1 MTMQTV
7 NEKSPLRMTM
17 VFTDFD
23 GSPLTPNTVE
33 WRLDDKTNDA
43 EIVAWT
49 VLASPNSTMT
59 VVIPGDD
66 NIIEDNA
73 HVKELQVFGV
83 RVDDGLAG
91 ESHSEFVYNVLNL
104 SGPTGP

>member
-1 MTMQTV
+1 MAMLIV

-23 GSPLTPNTVE
+23 GDPLIPTTVE

-43 EIVAWT
+43 EVVGWT
-49 VLASPNSTMT
+49 VLPSPAATMV
-59 VVIPGDD
+59 VVIPGD
-66 NIIEDNA
+66 NNTIEDDAN
-73 HVKELQVFGV
+73 VKELQIFGV
-83 RVDDGLAG
+83 RVDEGLAG
-91 ESHSEFVYNVLNL
+91 EAHTEFAYDVLNL